1 MTDDQDMNFRARVEL
16 IIFGTGTPAGRAF
29 DVLLLVAIMV
39 SVGVVMIDSVS
50 SYHLAY
56 GDALYKIE
64 VMFTLLFTAEYLIR
78 IWCVRDRLVYI
89 TSFWGIVDLLAILP
103 TYIALLLPSATPLLT
118 IRLLRMLRVF
128 RVLRLF
134 VLFDEF
140 LDILKVLRST
150 LHSIIVFATV
160 VLIVIV
166 IFGCLM
172 YVLEGP
178 EHGFTSIPMSMY
190 WAMVTIAHVARGDGP
205 ARLGQLRR
213 VIIVTGDAYVDHASF
228 GMALIGRLLEAQ
240 GFRVGIIAQPD
251 WTSAE
256 AFRALGRPNLCS
268 SASAPATW
276 TRWST
281 ATPPTGCRAPTTPT
295 RRAAPAGGGRTAR
308 CWSMPAR
315 PRGLQ
320 GRAGDPARRHRGQPA
335 PGRPLRLLVRQVRRS
350 VLVDSKA
357 DLLLYGNAERA
368 ICEIAHR
375 LARGEPIGQHPR
387 HPRHRPS
394 CVRPADWTASTRP
407 LWTTRASSR
416 HAPRSGRAV
425 DDAERALQRARRRC
439 PSRATHRARLAGS
452 GSLRLPSFE
461 QVRDDPLLYA
471 HAAAGAAPG
480 DQPRQRPRPGA
491 GHGDRDL
498 WLNPPPIPLTTPR
511 WTASTSCPTAAARTP
526 ATATPASRP
535 GR

>member
-190 WAMVTIAHVARGDGP
+190 WAMVTITTVGYGD
-205 ARLGQLRR
+205 
-213 VIIVTGDAYVDHASF
+213 IVPQTG
-228 GMALIGRLLEAQ
+228 
-240 GFRVGIIAQPD
+240 
-251 WTSAE
+251 
-256 AFRALGRPNLCS
+256 LGR
-268 SASAPATW
+268 
-276 TRWST
+276 
-281 ATPPTGCRAPTTPT
+281 
-295 RRAAPAGGGRTAR
+295 
-308 CWSMPAR
+308 
-315 PRGLQ
+315 
-320 GRAGDPARRHRGQPA
+320 
-335 PGRPLRLLVRQVRRS
+335 
-350 VLVDSKA
+350 
-357 DLLLYGNAERA
+357 A
-368 ICEIAHR
+368 I
-375 LARGEPIGQHPR
+375 
-387 HPRHRPS
+387 
-394 CVRPADWTASTRP
+394 
-407 LWTTRASSR
+407 
-416 HAPRSGRAV
+416 
-425 DDAERALQRARRRC
+425 
-439 PSRATHRARLAGS
+439 
-452 GSLRLPSFE
+452 
-461 QVRDDPLLYA
+461 
-471 HAAAGAAPG
+471 AAAGMLVGYSILAV
-480 DQPRQRPRPGA
+480 
-491 GHGDRDL
+491 
-498 WLNPPPIPLTTPR
+498 
-511 WTASTSCPTAAARTP
+511 PTAIVTTKLWDRLSRKKGRETLAWNCPVCASGGHAGDAEYCKYCGSHLDVPEEVRAAADESNQRTH
-526 ATATPASRP
+526 TRENLLQ
-535 GR
+535 